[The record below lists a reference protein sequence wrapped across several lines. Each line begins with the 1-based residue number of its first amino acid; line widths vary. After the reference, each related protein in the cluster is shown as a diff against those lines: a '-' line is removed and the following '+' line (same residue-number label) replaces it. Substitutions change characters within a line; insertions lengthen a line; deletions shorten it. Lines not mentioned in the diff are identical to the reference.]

1 MLLTRKKR
9 VVDYGCKDFLKR
21 KKGYKENEIIR
32 HDPNPDQ
39 QCGVAKRSTKG
50 KAYNN
55 KARATK
61 SEQNL
66 LLESKHLRRVSDGSI
81 GIACTS

>member
-1 MLLTRKKR
+1 M
-9 VVDYGCKDFLKR
+9 GF
-21 KKGYKENEIIR
+21 KENEIIR

-66 LLESKHLRRVSDGSI
+66 LLESKHLRRVSDGSTGI
-81 GIACTS
+81 GCTVSQIEGWGVEGLPST